1 MTRQNVHKNEV
12 TNLGSFCRYTFSKGN
27 YNVARTKER
36 RSIDQDLRPN
46 ARITTF
52 KGDDIMLM
60 SGIFG
65 ENLFDDFWGFPTHE
79 LANIDKKLY
88 GKNAQHMMKTD
99 VHETD
104 TDYELEMDLPGFKK
118 DQINVKLEDGYM
130 TISAS
135 KGHDTEKKDRHG
147 KIIRQERY
155 SGAMQRS
162 FYVGDQVKVE
172 DVKAKFEDGV
182 LRLCIPKREL
192 KPLEG
197 NNTIAIEG

>member
-1 MTRQNVHKNEV
+1 
-12 TNLGSFCRYTFSKGN
+12 
-27 YNVARTKER
+27 
-36 RSIDQDLRPN
+36 
-46 ARITTF
+46 
-52 KGDDIMLM
+52 M

-104 TDYELEMDLPGFKK
+104 ETYELEMDLPGFKK

-135 KGHDTEKKDRHG
+135 KGHDTEKKDKHG

-197 NNTIAIEG
+197 GNTIAIEG

>member
-1 MTRQNVHKNEV
+1 
-12 TNLGSFCRYTFSKGN
+12 
-27 YNVARTKER
+27 
-36 RSIDQDLRPN
+36 
-46 ARITTF
+46 
-52 KGDDIMLM
+52 MLM
-60 SGIFG
+60 SGLFG
-65 ENLFDDFWGFPTHE
+65 EDLFDDFWGFPTHE
-79 LANIDKKLY
+79 LANIDKRLY
-88 GKNAQHMMKTD
+88 GKHARHMMETD

-104 TDYELEMDLPGFKK
+104 TDYELLMNLPGFKK

-135 KGHDTEKKDRHG
+135 KDHDQEKKDRHG

-155 SGAMQRS
+155 QGAMQRS
-162 FYVGDQVKVE
+162 FYVGEAVKKE

-192 KPLEG
+192 KALPE